1 MGVNPKWYNPLMPK
15 TVYRLHAVQRM
26 FERNISLNRVRQVL
40 EKGETIED
48 YSDEMSAPSR
58 LILGGQ
64 GRNPIHVVVSENP
77 LADEAVVITA
87 YTPEPSQWSKD
98 FKRRK

>member
-1 MGVNPKWYNPLMPK
+1 
-15 TVYRLHAVQRM
+15 
-26 FERNISLNRVRQVL
+26 
-40 EKGETIED
+40 
-48 YSDEMSAPSR
+48 MSAPSR

>member
-1 MGVNPKWYNPLMPK
+1 MQK

-26 FERNISLNRVRQVL
+26 FERAISMSKVRQTL
-40 EKGETIED
+40 ERGETIED

-64 GRNPIHVVVSENP
+64 GRHPLHVVVSEDMQ
-77 LADEAVVITA
+77 AGEAVVITA
-87 YTPEPSQWSKD
+87 YVPEPAQWSRD
-98 FKRRK
+98 FRRRKSP